1 MRRGSSRI
9 VITRSC
15 LLFWGSGCGFLE
27 WADHPSGVFRWP
39 SALNARVVSSSF
51 QFLPAG
57 LLVSGKTILKSA
69 DWSLLNFYLT
79 ALPAFL
85 LNPILHLCN
94 TTNTV
99 NTMASPPSICCRP
112 FRRRITTEEICD
124 GPSTS
129 QQVLPSFVAREIWE
143 DAYASVKSNPDLHP
157 LVKAYENFFHT
168 VLCGE
173 DAFRKVTDAYI
184 VSADRYSTTQGVVSS
199 AVDFINKGKDIIG
212 GMLSTT
218 SPPASAAWTGLCT
231 VILPIL
237 VNHAEQIAAR
247 EAGFGYVMSR
257 FTWYTQALD
266 LLNRDYWKSQ
276 RQFATL
282 QHTIR
287 AEIVALYA
295 LLIEYQLRAYYT
307 YCRPLLVT
315 FSRDLLK
322 LDDWNRMIL
331 AITKS
336 EKRLQEYMDLHF
348 QQQLL
353 DKLHTVSQEAI
364 RKQRFETALKFKFPD
379 ELPYAVYQAYI
390 DSIDLPVKGSGD
402 GLFAHPDFVNWASSG
417 EAGVFVLTGIP
428 GTGKSVLSKALLTK
442 LQDWRPTL
450 VCSFF
455 FRDNAKGQNAAN
467 LALCRVIDELFKE
480 RIDLVDKISAKIDR
494 LLPQE
499 VRCNMDL
506 LWSILQQST
515 EDSETGS
522 ITIIL
527 DGLDECES
535 QSAHKLHHKLGQYFA
550 APSPKIK
557 FFLTTRPVASS
568 HHAFDFPRAVVLRT
582 NEDTHC
588 LEHISKDIERVVASR
603 FEHFAQSCI
612 RDQPLKHELLGLV
625 RPKEERTYLY
635 VKLLFDVINM
645 RMTDGLPRVPRGWI
659 ENFKTLPTTVT
670 DAYLRFLHRVQES
683 HRVDVRRMF
692 QMVVA
697 SARPLTVREINI
709 ALNIRDCKDGSKFG
723 LGIQSEDSFRHWIL
737 DACKCFLDVY
747 NGRVYFIHQ
756 TAKDF
761 LLAEEDSGGVAIK
774 PAWLG
779 NFSKQDCHRSLAES
793 CIMYLTLP
801 LRSKSRFKDDVD
813 WLDEPESPLAEDYH
827 LWDYPDL
834 GFASYA
840 EQHWQEHLLEW
851 QGQSAN
857 LPAQPDVKD
866 ALRSWRRQLTATV
879 KFDIPPGML
888 DLDVL
893 STFTAP
899 EDGRPAWEPVKYRSC
914 LHHDFRV
921 IINDDNEFV
930 ILGGPKWKALSRI
943 PRISAQASNNHEQLS
958 SALRSIA
965 LCHAIRG
972 LTAYRTLP
980 APRDWFGIRM
990 FNKDKSYRSLED
1002 AAVARFQLYHGEMF
1016 TYVLSNYTKNLPVY
1030 VYMLSLNASWTVG
1043 NLLWNVCIP
1052 PGAGCERTGDL
1063 TMSIPRKINDDDP
1076 DVIEDTMVVI
1086 ASFGEPCGSMGSPAE
1101 WLRSVYVPP
1110 VLFMAASDDDS
1121 KSNCERDVPVY
1132 LPFLPPPNCQIRFFT
1147 IRTVPRGVR
1156 RASGGG

>member
-1 MRRGSSRI
+1 MS
-9 VITRSC
+9 
-15 LLFWGSGCGFLE
+15 
-27 WADHPSGVFRWP
+27 
-39 SALNARVVSSSF
+39 
-51 QFLPAG
+51 
-57 LLVSGKTILKSA
+57 
-69 DWSLLNFYLT
+69 
-79 ALPAFL
+79 
-85 LNPILHLCN
+85 
-94 TTNTV
+94 
-99 NTMASPPSICCRP
+99 SPPSICCRP
-112 FRRRITTEEICD
+112 FRRRLTTKDLC
-124 GPSTS
+124 GPSTTAG
-129 QQVLPSFVAREIWE
+129 QALPSFVACQIWE
-143 DAYASVKSNPDLHP
+143 DAYTAVKVNPDLQP
-157 LVKAYENFFHT
+157 LVKTYENFFHT

-173 DAFRKVTDAYI
+173 DAFRKVTNAYI
-184 VSADRYSTTQGVVSS
+184 VSADQYSTTQGVVSS
-199 AVDFINKGKDIIG
+199 AVDFINKAKDIIG
-212 GMLSTT
+212 GMLSST

-276 RQFATL
+276 RHFATL
-282 QHTIR
+282 QNTIR

-307 YCRPLLVT
+307 YCRPLFIT

-322 LDDWNRMIL
+322 LDDWNRMIS
-331 AITKS
+331 AIKRS
-336 EKRLQEYMDLHF
+336 EKRLQDFMDLHF

-353 DKLHTVSQEAI
+353 DKLHTVSEEAV

-379 ELPYAVYQAYI
+379 ELPYAIYQAYI
-390 DSIDLPVKGSGD
+390 DSIDPPIEGSGD
-402 GLFAHPDFVNWASSG
+402 GLFTHPDFVNWASSD
-417 EAGVFVLTGIP
+417 EAGAFVLTGIP

-442 LQDWRPTL
+442 LQEWGPTL

-455 FRDNAKGQNAAN
+455 FKDNAKGQNAAN

-480 RIDLVDKISAKIDR
+480 RIDLVDKISSKIDR

-515 EDSETGS
+515 QDLEAGS

-535 QSAHKLHHKLGQYFA
+535 QSAHKLYHKLAQYFSG
-550 APSPKIK
+550 PSPKLK

-568 HHAFDFPRAVVLRT
+568 HHTFDFPRTVVLRT

-588 LEHISKDIERVVASR
+588 LEHISKDIEQVVTSR
-603 FEHFAQSCI
+603 FEHFARACI
-612 RDQPLKHELLGLV
+612 REKPLRHELLGLV

-635 VKLLFDVINM
+635 VKLLFDVIEM
-645 RMTDGLPRVPRGWI
+645 RMMDGLPRVPRGWV

-723 LGIQSEDSFRHWIL
+723 LGLQNEEAFKHWIL

-756 TAKDF
+756 TAKEF
-761 LLAEEDSGGVAIK
+761 LLAEEGKTGTSAK

-779 NFSKQDCHRSLAES
+779 NFTMQDCHRSLAES
-793 CIMYLTLP
+793 CIMYLTLAV
-801 LRSKSRFKDDVD
+801 RSKSRFKDEID
-813 WLDEPESPLAEDYH
+813 WLDEPESPSAEDYH
-827 LWDYPDL
+827 LWDYQDL
-834 GFASYA
+834 AFSSYA
-840 EQHWQEHLLEW
+840 EQHWQEHLFEW
-851 QGQSAN
+851 QEHNTS
-857 LPAQPDVKD
+857 LPAQLD
-866 ALRSWRRQLTATV
+866 AKEALHSWRRQLTTTF
-879 KFDIPPGML
+879 KFDIPSDIL
-888 DLDVL
+888 DLEVL
-893 STFTAP
+893 NT
-899 EDGRPAWEPVKYRSC
+899 
-914 LHHDFRV
+914 
-921 IINDDNEFV
+921 
-930 ILGGPKWKALSRI
+930 
-943 PRISAQASNNHEQLS
+943 SNCHQQL
-958 SALRSIA
+958 SIA
-965 LCHAIRG
+965 LRKISLCRAIHG
-972 LTAYRTLP
+972 LTTYHTLP
-980 APRDWFGIRM
+980 LPRDWFGIRM

-1016 TYVLSNYTKNLPVY
+1016 TYVLSNYTQDQPVY

-1052 PGAGCERTGDL
+1052 AGTGCERTGDL
-1063 TMSIPRKINDDDP
+1063 TMSIPRKVNDDDP

-1086 ASFGEPCGSMGSPAE
+1086 ASFGEPCLGMSSPVE
-1101 WLRSVYVPP
+1101 WLKRVYVPP
-1110 VLFMAASDDDS
+1110 VLVAGGEGSEKDGD
-1121 KSNCERDVPVY
+1121 KEVYY
-1132 LPFLPPPNCQIRFFT
+1132 LPWLPPPNCQVRHFT
-1147 IRTVPRGVR
+1147 IRTVPREVS
-1156 RASGGG
+1156 ASEDN